1 LLEPDSVKRITIEEL
16 FNHPWIIKNEEEY
29 FKEQEQELQEEEQAQ
44 KELKE
49 LKELKEQNEQKKLKE
64 LKEQK
69 DLENKQLEQP
79 ITEEKRITVIDQN
92 MKDKLKELFTNNKSN
107 KEENDQVNDDNEC
120 KQNEKEINTG
130 NSNRDTTCIMEDD
143 LKTSINEV
151 KNSAS
156 TKNMTHNLST
166 DSNSI
171 KLIDTTI
178 SNFNMNLM
186 DNMIQE
192 KESKN
197 NI

>member
-1 LLEPDSVKRITIEEL
+1 LLEPDSVKRITIEEI

-29 FKEQEQELQEEEQAQ
+29 FREQEQELQEEHAQ
-44 KELKE
+44 NELKE
-49 LKELKEQNEQKKLKE
+49 LNEQ
-64 LKEQK
+64 KEQK
-69 DLENKQLEQP
+69 DLENKQLEQLEQP
-79 ITEEKRITVIDQN
+79 NSEEKRITVIDQN
-92 MKDKLKELFTNNKSN
+92 MKDKLKELFANNKSN
-107 KEENDQVNDDNEC
+107 REENEKVNDDNEC
-120 KQNEKEINTG
+120 KQNENEINTG

-143 LKTSINEV
+143 SKTSINEV

-178 SNFNMNLM
+178 SNFNINLM